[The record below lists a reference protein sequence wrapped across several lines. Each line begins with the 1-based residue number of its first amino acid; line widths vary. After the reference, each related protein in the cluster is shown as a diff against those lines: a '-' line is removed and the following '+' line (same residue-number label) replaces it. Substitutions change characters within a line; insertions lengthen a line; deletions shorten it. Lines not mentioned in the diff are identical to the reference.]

1 MIQAQQLLV
10 ALLPLAQ
17 RRDEGTFN
25 QCQEE
30 FLKFKEATRD
40 FKHFGD
46 TIVLDSM
53 EKLRTSEFRAETKV
67 DEQNKRRGLNGEASV
82 AYGFLPWKKNK

>member
-1 MIQAQQLLV
+1 MAQAQQLL
-10 ALLPLAQ
+10 ASLLPLAL
-17 RRDEGTFN
+17 RKNEGTFN

-46 TIVLDSM
+46 TIVLDSI
-53 EKLRTSEFRAETKV
+53 EKLRTSEFRPETKV
-67 DEQNKRRGLNGEASV
+67 EENNKLV
-82 AYGFLPWKKNK
+82 